1 VGGSR
6 PAPGAACGMAKPTML
21 SAGCVTMIPEVKSHS
36 VLLDGMCECLEVALE
51 ANSHTVWEIQLW
63 KDES

>member
-1 VGGSR
+1 
-6 PAPGAACGMAKPTML
+6 
-21 SAGCVTMIPEVKSHS
+21 MIPEVKSHS
-36 VLLDGMCECLEVALE
+36 VLFDGMCECLEVALE